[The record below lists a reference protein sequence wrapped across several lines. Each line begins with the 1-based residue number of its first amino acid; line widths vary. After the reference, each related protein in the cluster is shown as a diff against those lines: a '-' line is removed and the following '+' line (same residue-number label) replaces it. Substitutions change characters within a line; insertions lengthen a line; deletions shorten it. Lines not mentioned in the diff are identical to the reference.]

1 MSSIGC
7 LSEMAQNCS
16 NVVSALNNGSIP
28 NTKMVDSIVNA
39 ASVISGL
46 SQDVANILSVVAK

>member
-1 MSSIGC
+1 
-7 LSEMAQNCS
+7 MAQNCS